1 MFGGNG
7 MSGPAGFI
15 LGRMSCQYSESLQR
29 NIRQALHG
37 AAPPHFNELEE
48 QVRLISR
55 LTEALNLANAHSDN
69 LEIQLGDWKDYAHGL
84 ESQIKELKDTLVL
97 ADAETKRQAVQLK
110 AAGDREKRLACELE
124 AVHDKYHRLCD
135 DRTMLKIKA
144 ENMERRIRGYLS
156 MENECRKRQS

>member
-7 MSGPAGFI
+7 LSGPAGFI

-55 LTEALNLANAHSDN
+55 LTEALNLANAHSDK
-69 LEIQLGDWKDYAHGL
+69 LESQLEDWKDYAHGL
-84 ESQIKELKDTLVL
+84 ESQIRELKDHFVGRVL
-97 ADAETKRQAVQLK
+97 MLSSLPTIS
-110 AAGDREKRLACELE
+110 
-124 AVHDKYHRLCD
+124 KYQG
-135 DRTMLKIKA
+135 
-144 ENMERRIRGYLS
+144 N
-156 MENECRKRQS
+156 RKKTGRKNLRQSVSITADSAMTMSH